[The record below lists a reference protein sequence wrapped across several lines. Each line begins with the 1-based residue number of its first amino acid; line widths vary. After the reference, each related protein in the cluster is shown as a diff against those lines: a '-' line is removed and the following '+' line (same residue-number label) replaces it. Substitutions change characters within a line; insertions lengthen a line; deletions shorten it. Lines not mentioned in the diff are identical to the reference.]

1 MKKVLLLGAGY
12 ANLALIKNL
21 PKTFFSQNEVILISE
36 KQYHYTSVLLHE
48 VVSHNQSKVNI
59 PLSSILP
66 NGVKFIQDTIKK
78 IEHQLVIGEQ
88 NTYTYDTLVVGLGF
102 CSDHFGIKGIQEY
115 ALPIVNYE
123 GSVALHQRIKQQI
136 QAYQQGD
143 SQALHIVVC
152 GGGFSGIELI
162 SSLAEDLPK
171 LCQIQGVNP
180 NAIKLTCIEAMPN
193 ILPMFGA
200 SLVQSAMEYL
210 QKLKVNICTKSKIL
224 ECQENGVIIQKEDG
238 QEENIYSALSIWTA
252 GVKGNTVIEQSEFFT
267 SGRSKVE
274 VNNYLQPINQNN
286 QEYMEDIFVLGDC
299 AALKDP
305 QTQRFYPPTAQIAV
319 KQGEYLAQ
327 VLPLKLKGQPISHS
341 FTYQPQGTICSL
353 GNSYAIGLIGQKEV
367 KGKIAMWF
375 KRLVEAS
382 WKWKIIKLFS

>member
-1 MKKVLLLGAGY
+1 MKKILLLGAGY
-12 ANLALIKNL
+12 ANLALIKSL
-21 PKTFFSQNEVILISE
+21 PKSFFSQNEVVLISE
-36 KQYHYTSVLLHE
+36 KQYHYMSVLLHE
-48 VVSHNQSKVNI
+48 VVSHNQPKVNI

-123 GSVALHQRIKQQI
+123 GSVALHQRINQQI
-136 QAYQQGD
+136 QAHKQGD

-171 LCQIQGVNP
+171 LCQTQGVNP

-200 SLVQSAMEYL
+200 SLIQSAMEYL
-210 QKLKVNICTKSKIL
+210 QKLKVNIRTKSKIL

-238 QEENIYSALSIWTA
+238 QEEKIYSALSIWTA

-267 SGRSKVE
+267 SERSKVE
-274 VNNYLQPINQNN
+274 VNDYLQPINQNN
-286 QEYMEDIFVLGDC
+286 QEYMEDIFMLGDC

-327 VLPLKLKGQPISHS
+327 ILPSKLKGQPISHS
-341 FTYQPQGTICSL
+341 FTYQPQGTFCSL
-353 GNSYAIGLIGQKEV
+353 GSSYAVGLIGQKEI
-367 KGKIAMWF
+367 KGKVAMWF
-375 KRLVEAS
+375 KRLIEAK
-382 WKWKIIKLFS
+382 WKWKIIKLLG